1 MRLSGGHK
9 MVVKS
14 NTTNAT
20 LAATRRLEKVIESHR
35 SYFSDWRSDKFDKPA
50 GKQEDTQRVP
60 PHNDKK
66 KSNNS

>member
-1 MRLSGGHK
+1 

-35 SYFSDWRSDKFDKPA
+35 SYFSDWRNDKFDRSPN
-50 GKQEDTQRVP
+50 KQEDTRHLPSHV
-60 PHNDKK
+60 NDKTNAK
-66 KSNNS
+66 